1 VNPKHTPEIVYPCA
15 CKCGGRVAV
24 ENPKNRPE
32 ATGYACR
39 ECLTAVKKERK

>member
-1 VNPKHTPEIVYPCA
+1 MKMKYELETEYPCT
-15 CKCGGRVAV
+15 CKCGGRACVV
-24 ENPKNRPE
+24 NPKNRPE